1 MRHVPLKSE
10 EIPNTPGFLVAID
23 AEFVGMASV
32 ISIFIQAETEVRS
45 DGTNT
50 IIKPPRFSLARVSV
64 LRGEGPDEGVPFID
78 DYIYTTEPVLDY
90 LTEYSGIEGF

>member
-32 ISIFIQAETEVRS
+32 ISIFI
-45 DGTNT
+45 
-50 IIKPPRFSLARVSV
+50 
-64 LRGEGPDEGVPFID
+64 
-78 DYIYTTEPVLDY
+78 
-90 LTEYSGIEGF
+90 